1 MPTNL
6 HLEWLYKPL
15 HLKAST
21 TIFLLECK
29 VMLASTDKERRVLI
43 MRLDKLRREKQLRR
57 QAVSL
62 GGIFH

>member
-1 MPTNL
+1 
-6 HLEWLYKPL
+6 
-15 HLKAST
+15 LKAST